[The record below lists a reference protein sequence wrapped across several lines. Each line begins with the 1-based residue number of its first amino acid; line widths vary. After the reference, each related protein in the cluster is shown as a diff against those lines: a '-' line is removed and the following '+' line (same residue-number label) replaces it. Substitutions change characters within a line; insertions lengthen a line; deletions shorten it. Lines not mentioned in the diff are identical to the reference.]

1 MNVFGLEMNARK
13 EAKDMMKAVPEAVR
27 GIAKGIGILLMVAG
41 GLLGVWF
48 WLAGVLVY
56 AARFGTPGLVIG
68 LVIIPADLVAPM
80 FGHLWLYWYLAASL
94 VLLFGGAVMH
104 AVAGGID
111 E

>member
-1 MNVFGLEMNARK
+1 MKLLKDGPDLNMRDEMK
-13 EAKDMMKAVPEAVR
+13 

-41 GLLGVWF
+41 GLLGTWF

-56 AARFGTPGLVIG
+56 AARFGAAGLFIG
-68 LVIIPADLVAPM
+68 LVVIPADLVAPW